1 MGFLITRTAKCAESR
16 GGRLCD
22 AGLDAQIERKLRQKG
37 RPRKPSQFSLKG
49 LWGRVRHSRL
59 NFFGPVGQPIPDASR
74 CGCRSSWRELRT
86 IHHAA
91 ALSRH
96 ASQVLQ
102 YRPPVAVQA
111 SAHLPRC
118 SRVAHSQPLPA
129 RTTTTTASCPTAR
142 GQPVHADPFGPQII
156 PRSRDT
162 RLGSLVDTMS
172 AKKTRSTIG
181 AKCKPAEQKGS
192 ENVLRSQANF
202 RPVQWMWRLGS
213 QSLICPTVH
222 NAQDTRD
229 SGPVCTVSAD

>member
-1 MGFLITRTAKCAESR
+1 MVGFCETRAECPELEDSGTK
-16 GGRLCD
+16 GGSEKSVSVSS
-22 AGLDAQIERKLRQKG
+22 QG
-37 RPRKPSQFSLKG
+37 RCEQRSSQVVSIFSARSASQFLTLHG
-49 LWGRVRHSRL
+49 A
-59 NFFGPVGQPIPDASR
+59 D
-74 CGCRSSWRELRT
+74 
-86 IHHAA
+86 A
-91 ALSRH
+91 ALRGANSAPSITPPRYVATRAKSH
-96 ASQVLQ
+96 
-102 YRPPVAVQA
+102 RPPVAVQA

-142 GQPVHADPFGPQII
+142 GQLVRADPFGPQII

-181 AKCKPAEQKGS
+181 VKCKPAEQKGS

-202 RPVQWMWRLGS
+202 RRVQWMWRLGS
-213 QSLICPTVH
+213 QSSICPTVH

-229 SGPVCTVSAD
+229 SEPVCTVSAD